1 MALEKET
8 LQTLN
13 NLNRVISKLDNTV
26 ASFIGRERA
35 NSPNFS
41 NESPNKKT
49 AEEKVNDRIDD
60 LAKSA
65 ENARK
70 SLDKNIDSAAKHVSI
85 GFSDILQR
93 MGNSITNAFPMK
105 MASRTIRD
113 GLVNLE
119 NDISDGSLEL
129 KDSIRGFVQ
138 TALSENGLDT
148 DSFLISANEV
158 NKNFM
163 KMNDII
169 SDVIQGNKISKE
181 QSEELISVMD
191 KLKESGIDV
200 IDVFDDADGSLENFI
215 SLLEDSNGSI
225 KNFSEDSIKKLQDF
239 NNNVVNSGNI
249 FADSVLNLAKHIDDT
264 VSKSFVNLAR
274 KVDNLGDNL
283 LTALRVGLVP
293 AAVMEANALST
304 LVQEGFRDVSLLD
317 LGFNAADFG
326 QSQQDFAQ
334 NLREFRTAIRLLAQ
348 SPDTMAFAG
357 SEMFNSISEDIR
369 DRFGIFGAQNTQFLG
384 KQLETFAEL
393 GIRPTLEAS
402 RTLNEEIQILS
413 GIGDKSVQE
422 IQDIFL
428 SLSKDKTFKAF
439 FMSIGGGEKGL
450 SGLSKQFIAL
460 QKQVGLNIDE
470 FVSLQQE
477 QAQQRGR
484 TGSERIVQGAFAER
498 LAQQLGFDADQ
509 TALIRQ
515 GVSFNESLT
524 DDQRTEFQALLLQG
538 GSRLTEA
545 ITAAAQQGEAGAST
559 LQRLNILRGG
569 AGIFG
574 QERPEIL
581 ARQQSGTAEL
591 FQENQELMIQ
601 NAKLETDNMTKFATA
616 VSEFVAGIKNSPIG
630 IGLTGIAGVFG
641 DLGAAALGGV
651 VTGAVLKNGL
661 KGSILGL
668 GKGIINNIGKS
679 VSMGFKKI
687 PWIAGIFSIG
697 NGIFDAIAE
706 EDNLSKPRAFVNG
719 LWDGVANFVGG
730 IPDLIFGTDISGF
743 LSNINPFEFIGTK
756 IGEWAAISVN
766 AIGGWFDGIGG
777 FFSTAF
783 DNAGDFLSGI
793 GETVTGWFDFL
804 GDGISST
811 MEGASNLIDGITDSV
826 GGILDDAGNFIVEGF
841 TSGWD
846 AITSFFGGDDET
858 PAERIA
864 KKERELLA
872 KQGEEQLQETLNKL
886 SVTMDDMVKEMKE
899 GNEQANEHHVENKL
913 LNKIETR
920 KRVNS
925 LKSFDA
931 LGQSPVG

>member
-65 ENARK
+65 QNAKK
-70 SLDKNIDSAAKHVSI
+70 SLDKNIDSAAKHVSV

-163 KMNDII
+163 KINDII
-169 SDVIQGNKISKE
+169 NDVIQGNKISKE

-191 KLKESGIDV
+191 KLKESGVDV

-239 NNNVVNSGNI
+239 NNNVVSSGNI

-283 LTALRVGLVP
+283 LMALRVGLVP
-293 AAVMEANALST
+293 AAVMEANALSS
-304 LVQEGFRDVSLLD
+304 LVQEGFRDASLLD

-369 DRFGIFGAQNTQFLG
+369 DRFGIFGTQNTQFLG

-484 TGSERIVQGAFAER
+484 TGSTRVVEGAFAER
-498 LAQQLGFDADQ
+498 LSQELGFSQ
-509 TALIRQ
+509 VESSLIRQ
-515 GVSFNESLT
+515 FVSFNESLSEE
-524 DDQRTEFQALLLQG
+524 QRAAAQKLLLEG
-538 GSRLTEA
+538 GSRFTQARSE
-545 ITAAAQQGEAGAST
+545 AAASQNVSR
-559 LQRLNILRGG
+559 LQLLDILGG
-569 AGIFG
+569 KAGIFG
-574 QERPEIL
+574 KERPEIL
-581 ARQQSGTAEL
+581 SRQQSGTAEL

-630 IGLTGIAGVFG
+630 VGLTGIAGIFG

-719 LWDGVANFVGG
+719 LWDGVSSFVGG

-783 DNAGDFLSGI
+783 DNAGEFLSGI

-872 KQGEEQLQETLNKL
+872 KQGEELLQETLNKL

-925 LKSFDA
+925 LKSYDK